1 MMKEREYLGK
11 SEYFGKA
18 MTSVCTI
25 VHSGVYIVEPIWAQ
39 MQTLPQLVY
48 APSHEQKILNT
59 YSIVHTTLLSYHN

>member
-48 APSHEQKILNT
+48 AHIHMNIRL
-59 YSIVHTTLLSYHN
+59 

>member
-1 MMKEREYLGK
+1 MMKKREYLGK
-11 SEYFGKA
+11 SEYFGKV

-39 MQTLPQLVY
+39 MQTLPQLV
-48 APSHEQKILNT
+48 HEQKILNT